1 MHSRTKQVMKKKEQL
16 GTERTVEHG
25 LIHPLSKVLC
35 CVVCDNASQLFS
47 ILWISPEKLEIPH
60 LG

>member
-25 LIHPLSKVLC
+25 LIHPLYKVFCRVLFE
-35 CVVCDNASQLFS
+35 NASQLCIFG
-47 ILWISPEKLEIPH
+47 ISPEKLKIPH

>member
-1 MHSRTKQVMKKKEQL
+1 MKKKEQL

-25 LIHPLSKVLC
+25 LIHPLYKVFCRVLFE
-35 CVVCDNASQLFS
+35 NASQLCIFG
-47 ILWISPEKLEIPH
+47 ISPEKLKIPH

>member
-1 MHSRTKQVMKKKEQL
+1 MKKKEQL

-35 CVVCDNASQLFS
+35 CVLCDNASQLFS